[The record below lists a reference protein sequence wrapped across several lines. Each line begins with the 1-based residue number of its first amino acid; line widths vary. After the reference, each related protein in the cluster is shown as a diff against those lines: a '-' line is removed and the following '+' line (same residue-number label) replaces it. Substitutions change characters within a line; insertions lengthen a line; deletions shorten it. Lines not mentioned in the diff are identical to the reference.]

1 MYFMAAAHI
10 TYVVGAGIYFNHISV
25 KDFSEHLVKLQ
36 TFNPKSK
43 LQYAS
48 CKKIFLCSIV
58 FNFVCGPEVFGMKF
72 SLHLVSCC
80 FLETRQASSPRCS
93 PLAAHR
99 CDRA

>member
-10 TYVVGAGIYFNHISV
+10 TYVVGAGIHFNHISV
-25 KDFSEHLVKLQ
+25 KDFSKHLVKLQ
-36 TFNPKSK
+36 TFTPKSK

-48 CKKIFLCSIV
+48 REEIFLCSIV
-58 FNFVCGPEVFGMKF
+58 FNLVCGPELFGMKF

-80 FLETRQASSPRCS
+80 CLEARQAGSPRCS
-93 PLAAHR
+93 QLAAHR